1 LHPAR
6 LSLAA
11 AAARGWLAGPL
22 LLALL
27 VSPPVETLAEQSL
40 VIHHFAH
47 WLMVVAGALA
57 GYHLRNLVRLPAA
70 AVVAWA
76 GLGAALLWHLPPL
89 LRWAEV
95 SPVTHVFAH
104 ATLVAGGGAL
114 GWAVPRLGG
123 PAKAYLFIAANVI
136 MWPLVLAEIAGAFTY
151 SRYPGQES
159 QAGVAELVAMTLSW
173 LVLGFWTKISLRF
186 SRPLVSIMV
195 QAVLATLALAG
206 WVLPRS

>member
-1 LHPAR
+1 V
-6 LSLAA
+6 
-11 AAARGWLAGPL
+11 RGWLACPL
-22 LLALL
+22 LLAVLL
-27 VSPPVETLAEQSL
+27 SPPVETLAEQSL
-40 VIHHFAH
+40 AVHHFAH

-57 GYHLRNLVRLPAA
+57 GYRLRNLVRLPAP

-89 LRWAEV
+89 LSWAEG
-95 SPVTHVFAH
+95 SRVTHMFAH
-104 ATLVAGGGAL
+104 ATLVAGGCAL
-114 GWAVPRLGG
+114 GWAVPRLSG

-173 LVLGFWTKISLRF
+173 LALGFWTKISMLF
-186 SRPLVSIMV
+186 SRPLASIMM
-195 QAVLATLALAG
+195 QAALATLTLAG

>member
-1 LHPAR
+1 M
-6 LSLAA
+6 
-11 AAARGWLAGPL
+11 RGWLAGPL

-27 VSPPVETLAEQSL
+27 ISPPVEMLAEQSL

-57 GYHLRNLVRLPAA
+57 GYQLRNLVRLRAA
-70 AVVAWA
+70 AGLAVA

-89 LRWAEV
+89 LSWAEG
-95 SPVTHVFAH
+95 SRVTHMFAH
-104 ATLVAGGGAL
+104 VTLVAGGCAL
-114 GWAVPRLGG
+114 GWAVPKLNG

-159 QAGVAELVAMTLSW
+159 PAGVAELVAMTLSW
-173 LVLGFWTKISLRF
+173 LVLGFWTKVTTLF
-186 SRPLVSIMV
+186 SRPLASILV

>member
-1 LHPAR
+1 MHPAR

-27 VSPPVETLAEQSL
+27 VSPPVEALAEHSL
-40 VIHHFAH
+40 VVHHLAH

-57 GYHLRNLVRLPAA
+57 GYQLRNLVRLPTAA
-70 AVVAWA
+70 GVASA

-89 LRWAEV
+89 LSWADA
-95 SPVTHVFAH
+95 SRVTHSFAH
-104 ATLVAGGGAL
+104 ATLIAGGGAL
-114 GWAVPRLGG
+114 GWAVPRLSG
-123 PAKAYLFIAANVI
+123 PSKAYLFIAANVI

-173 LVLGFWTKISLRF
+173 LVLGFWSKITSLF
-186 SRPLVSIMV
+186 ARPLASITV
-195 QAVLATLALAG
+195 QAGLATLALAG
-206 WVLPRS
+206 WVLPGS